1 MNVSEIDVIMR
12 LLISAVLGG
21 MVGIEWES
29 AHKSAGLRT
38 HIFVSMG
45 STLYTLIAVSGFLE
59 LYGSVVY
66 DPSRII
72 SAILTGVGFI
82 GAGVIIHRSDHHV

>member
-1 MNVSEIDVIMR
+1 
-12 LLISAVLGG
+12 
-21 MVGIEWES
+21 
-29 AHKSAGLRT
+29 
-38 HIFVSMG
+38 MG